1 MKRLINKIKST
12 LNPQWNNPRKT
23 SKLNL
28 LTTFSSFKPHGNQS
42 YESFVPLLIKNINEV
57 IPRIA
62 EISELKN
69 KVDVVNYLAYF
80 EENKNKN
87 SENIKEK
94 LIENFNSRG
103 SDKVGN
109 NYHMIYSCLLEDL
122 EKDYTILEIGLGTNN
137 PKIVSSMGV
146 TGSPGASVRA
156 FRDTFLNGYIYGADV
171 DPDILFSEERIS
183 TFFVD
188 QNNFDTFSNIPKL
201 LDNKF
206 DLIIDDGL
214 HYQLSNLNTL
224 IFALSNLNKGGY
236 FIIEDI
242 GVWTIDTWKIVKNL
256 IPDNFESRIIQMTES
271 NFIFL
276 VKKIK

>member
-1 MKRLINKIKST
+1 MRKIINKIKSI
-12 LNPQWNNPRKT
+12 LNPQWNNPRKK

-69 KVDVVNYLAYF
+69 KVDVVNYLAFF

-87 SENIKEK
+87 SEIIKEK
-94 LIENFNSRG
+94 LIENFNLRG
-103 SDKVGN
+103 SDKVSN
-109 NYHMIYSCLLEDL
+109 NYHIIYSCLLKDL
-122 EKDYTILEIGLGTNN
+122 KQNYTILEIGLGTNN
-137 PKIVSSMGV
+137 PKIVSSMGIG
-146 TGSPGASVRA
+146 GSPGASVRA
-156 FRDTFLNGYIYGADV
+156 FRDTFLNSYIYGADV
-171 DPDILFSEERIS
+171 DSDILFSEERIS
-183 TFFVD
+183 TFCVD
-188 QNNFDTFSNIPKL
+188 QNNLETFSNIPKL
-201 LDNKF
+201 VDSKF

-224 IFALSNLNKGGY
+224 IFALSNLNIHGY

-256 IPDNFESRIIQMTES
+256 VPDTFESRIIQMTES

-276 VKKIK
+276 IKKIK